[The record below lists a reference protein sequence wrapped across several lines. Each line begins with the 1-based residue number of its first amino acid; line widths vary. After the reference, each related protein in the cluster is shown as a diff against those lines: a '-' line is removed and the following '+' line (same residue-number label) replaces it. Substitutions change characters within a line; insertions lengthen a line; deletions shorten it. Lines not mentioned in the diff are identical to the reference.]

1 MKLTVLVD
9 NNTLIDRYFLAE
21 PGLSFLI
28 EDNGFRILF
37 DTGYS
42 DIFIKNAIKMGKD
55 LRHLDAVVLSHSHLD
70 HTWGLEPLIRYY
82 SELEI
87 EKQQIS
93 RPRLVAHPLALTGS
107 TADGFREFGTLLSK
121 KRLAKHFSLQLDT
134 APMAL
139 TDRLIFLGQIPR
151 KHDFEGKL
159 TFGHK
164 DGSTEA
170 DTVPEDSALVCRT
183 DKGLVIITGCSHAG
197 ICNIVSHAMD
207 ICNDDRIVDIIGG
220 FHLQQ
225 PSPEHLQGTINFL
238 SKLQPRTV
246 HACHC
251 TDLDSKIA
259 LAGAVNLKEVGVGL
273 TLDYD

>member
-28 EDNGFRILF
+28 EDNGYRLLF

-55 LRHLDAVVLSHSHLD
+55 LHHLNAVLLSHSHLD

-87 EKQQIS
+87 EKHLVS
-93 RPRLVAHPLALTGS
+93 RPKLVAHPMALTS
-107 TADGFREFGTLLSK
+107 ATADGFKEFGMLLSQK
-121 KRLAKHFSLQLDT
+121 QLAKHFSLQLDI
-134 APMAL
+134 ASIAL

-159 TFGHK
+159 TFGRK
-164 DGSTEA
+164 DGSAKA

-183 DKGLVIITGCSHAG
+183 DKGLVIVTGCSHAG

-225 PSPEHLQGTINFL
+225 PSPEHLEGTISFL
-238 SKLQPRTV
+238 SNLQPLTV

-259 LAGAVNLKEVGVGL
+259 LAGVVNLREVGVGL
-273 TLDYD
+273 ALDYN